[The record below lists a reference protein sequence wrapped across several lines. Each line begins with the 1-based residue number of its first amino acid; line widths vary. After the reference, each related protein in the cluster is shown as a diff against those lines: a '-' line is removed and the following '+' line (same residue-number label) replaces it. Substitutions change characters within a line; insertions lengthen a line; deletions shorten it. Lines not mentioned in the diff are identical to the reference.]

1 MRDASVKGECTA
13 VTEHAKREEARL
25 QAEAASWAAPTDLE
39 QIPWAT
45 EADIPVIDLGPYFT
59 TGTHDS
65 LAVVASAL
73 RAAALLTGFHYIINH
88 GVEEN
93 LVEETLAA
101 AAAFFDLPEHDKAAL
116 AMDAPPAHDREVRAG
131 CGYLRKENTKLP
143 KVGHGSGLMSATVL
157 FKVPCSCQP
166 VQKHA
171 PSQLTCKAC
180 EQ

>member
-1 MRDASVKGECTA
+1 MDKLMEKSTTVVIAHRLSTVVRATTIIVLKDGVA
-13 VTEHAKREEARL
+13 VER
-25 QAEAASWAAPTDLE
+25 
-39 QIPWAT
+39 
-45 EADIPVIDLGPYFT
+45 
-59 TGTHDS
+59 GTHDS

-73 RAAALLTGFHYIINH
+73 RAAALSTGFHDIINH

-143 KVGHGSGLMSATVL
+143 KVGHDSGLMSATVL
-157 FKVPCSCQP
+157 SKVPCSCQP
-166 VQKHA
+166 V
-171 PSQLTCKAC
+171 
-180 EQ
+180 